1 MRRPSLVRSG
11 LGLFLLTGACLGF
24 LPAGASA
31 DAYGDAIARALR
43 LLPRQ
48 PHKVV
53 IVERADASS
62 PTPRTEAYTYR
73 GGRVVFLI
81 RQGVT
86 LQHALK
92 NRPIFDCALAAIVW
106 HEMAHLDGADEPA
119 AELAEEKLWEEFIV
133 WRRVESGIG
142 MRYLAL
148 LKKRR

>member
-1 MRRPSLVRSG
+1 M
-11 LGLFLLTGACLGF
+11 
-24 LPAGASA
+24 
-31 DAYGDAIARALR
+31 
-43 LLPRQ
+43 
-48 PHKVV
+48 
-53 IVERADASS
+53 
-62 PTPRTEAYTYR
+62 
-73 GGRVVFLI
+73 VFLI

-119 AELAEEKLWEEFIV
+119 AQLAEEKLWEEFIV
-133 WRRVESGIG
+133 WRRVESDIG

>member
-1 MRRPSLVRSG
+1 MVSG
-11 LGLFLLTGACLGF
+11 CSSSRGPVSGF
-24 LPAGASA
+24 SQRGASA

-62 PTPRTEAYTYR
+62 PTTRTEAYTYR

-119 AELAEEKLWEEFIV
+119 AQLAEEKLWEEFIV
-133 WRRVESGIG
+133 WRRVESDIG